1 MIATAVSRNDMAVS
15 TTPTQDT
22 PTGVS
27 TDVLETIRSRHRVER
42 RQITDEQRAL
52 TQFAERVKSLSTPT
66 SEEQPAPILAT
77 QATPALAA
85 QTNGLAAVRDAYES
99 TVMSVPH
106 YAEEYGDTY
115 AESVVEEFGPTVGT
129 ALVEGFRFDEQC
141 RGALLTAV
149 EQARAERAVLLD
161 ALAVEEESI
170 SDVGPDVSALVDDV
184 ESLTTVAFDV
194 QDFGALDAYRA
205 RLAVLS
211 EQCDATATRRQEAI
225 REQRNEL
232 QLPADAPDIPTY
244 LYRECE
250 PRYPLLSLI
259 ARVGDEIDRLQRDVE
274 TAIANCH

>member
-1 MIATAVSRNDMAVS
+1 MLSFVWKHEMAVS
-15 TTPTQDT
+15 TTPALDS
-22 PTGVS
+22 PTDGS
-27 TDVLETIRSRHRVER
+27 TDVLEAIRSRHRVER

-52 TQFAERVKSLSTPT
+52 NQFAQKVESLSTPT
-66 SEEQPAPILAT
+66 SGEQPAPAFAT

-85 QTNGLAAVRDAYES
+85 QTPGMEAVRDAYES

-106 YAEEYGDTY
+106 YGEEYGDTY

-129 ALVEGFRFDEQC
+129 ALVEGTRFDEQC
-141 RGALLTAV
+141 RAALLAAV
-149 EQARAERAVLLD
+149 ERARVERAVLLD

-170 SDVGPDVSALVDDV
+170 ADLGPDLSSVVADVD
-184 ESLTTVAFDV
+184 SIATVAFDE

-211 EQCDATATRRQEAI
+211 DQCDATATRRQEAI
-225 REQRNEL
+225 REQRHEL

-250 PRYPLLSLI
+250 SRYPVLSLI
-259 ARVGDEIDRLQRDVE
+259 ARVGDEIDRLQREVE
-274 TAIANCH
+274 TAIATCY